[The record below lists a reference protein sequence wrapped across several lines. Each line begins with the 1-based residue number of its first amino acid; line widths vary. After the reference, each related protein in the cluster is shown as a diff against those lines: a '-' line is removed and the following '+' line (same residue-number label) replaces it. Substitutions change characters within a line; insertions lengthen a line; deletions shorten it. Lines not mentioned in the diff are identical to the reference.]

1 MSKNNMENF
10 KKFMSGRGYY
20 IALILCAVAIGI
32 SGYMYYRTANKTE
45 TPAGPDVSVAATLP
59 NEELPSIAQPTQP
72 ALTTPKETTPA
83 QLTPA
88 PTQGQGS
95 KPGKT
100 VSPLQGQT
108 VVSYAMD
115 CLAYNPTTRDWRVHN
130 GMDIAAEEGSKVC
143 AAADGTIYTIY
154 EDETMGM
161 TVVISHQDGYITRYS
176 SLDAQVLVK
185 TGDTVK
191 MGQQIGWVGNT
202 ALMESAIGYHVH
214 FSVTRNDEPV
224 DPAEFLALN

>member
-95 KPGKT
+95 KPSKT

-108 VVSYAMD
+108 VMAYAMD

-130 GMDIAAEEGSKVC
+130 GVDIAAEAGTKVC
-143 AAADGTIYTIY
+143 AAAAGEVYTVY
-154 EDETMGM
+154 KDDTMGY
-161 TVVISHQDGYITRYS
+161 TVVISHSGGYKTCYA
-176 SLDAQVLVK
+176 SLSEDVAVK
-185 TGDTVK
+185 VGDKVTA
-191 MGQQIGWVGNT
+191 GQTIGTVGNS
-202 ALMESAIGYHVH
+202 ALLESAIGDHLH
-214 FSVTRNDEPV
+214 FAVTCNGEEV
-224 DPAEFLALN
+224 DPADFVN